1 MLQLRKFSTQLLI
14 DFHFFGINLPVVC
27 GDLRHPFGTAS
38 DLGRPHKKGKST
50 NTSGSNM
57 SGTINE
63 KNILFMLLFFF
74 FWDIREA
81 TKIHSC
87 LEHHL
92 ENIILSTTQRVVSI
106 RLTHRLFF
114 RWQVYKKSF
123 DHLHI
128 WSNYWSLTANVRNR
142 GAQLCFL
149 LQTWLVGTSWLA
161 GSGDYISETGMWMW
175 F

>member
-1 MLQLRKFSTQLLI
+1 MSRKWWNSFKELFVLVCFLAGMLQLRKFSTQLLI

-74 FWDIREA
+74 LRH
-81 TKIHSC
+81 T
-87 LEHHL
+87 
-92 ENIILSTTQRVVSI
+92 R
-106 RLTHRLFF
+106 
-114 RWQVYKKSF
+114 
-123 DHLHI
+123 
-128 WSNYWSLTANVRNR
+128 SNKNP
-142 GAQLCFL
+142 QLP
-149 LQTWLVGTSWLA
+149 
-161 GSGDYISETGMWMW
+161 
-175 F
+175 

>member
-1 MLQLRKFSTQLLI
+1 MSRKWWNSFKELFVLVCFLAGMLQLRKFSTQLLI

-74 FWDIREA
+74 
-81 TKIHSC
+81 
-87 LEHHL
+87 
-92 ENIILSTTQRVVSI
+92 
-106 RLTHRLFF
+106 
-114 RWQVYKKSF
+114 
-123 DHLHI
+123 
-128 WSNYWSLTANVRNR
+128 
-142 GAQLCFL
+142 
-149 LQTWLVGTSWLA
+149 
-161 GSGDYISETGMWMW
+161 SETYAKQQKSTVALSIT
-175 F
+175 